1 MSVWMRRLSY
11 VMPILF
17 AGLIAL
23 LFYQEFRGS
32 ERVYLEQ
39 SGITLSAYTLAPNL
53 HRDGQVRSLSVSTE
67 GFVVDF
73 SRGRG
78 ILRRTE
84 SGRAEILNPVD
95 FRERDG
101 GFIIELENGYAVEVL
116 REPGDHP
123 AIQLAIAK
131 PADRSSYRSY
141 EFSLRAT
148 EGAVFRR
155 TENSPVLEVQ
165 VGDRTYNFILP
176 ESALFDAVNRRV
188 IFASEPDTQTIRYVF
203 EPTPDPGTVATWAR
217 AGELTLTAE
226 EHARLLDT
234 YTELV
239 HESWTDSRF
248 SAADGTW
255 QRPEGSPRFDE
266 RIVAALM
273 SRAWDSTAYDLR
285 ASELRNAAAMHASAR
300 SFRTAPYFG
309 DLSRLAPG
317 MMEEL
322 AAQEA
327 ELRSL
332 LEQEP
337 VAILHLEDPILRMN
351 VSDILERIADADLTA
366 TVHAAIEDAASAELQ
381 PRDAIRVLELLHRSF
396 SVSDELRGVLTAL
409 EDEALDVLTRL
420 VRRTPDGFFL
430 ESNPGRVGIEHSLR
444 AGLALASYSADQ
456 RIQQL
461 GRHMVRDVLSLADG
475 QQSLPETGSLTNGA
489 VDVLSGHLL
498 PEDWYHVLRPAP
510 QTVRMTPLPEPF
522 GDGAF
527 LLSAVRMNSV
537 QSEPGRVIVELSN
550 IPNRTHYVIMQEVPP
565 FSGMELFRLDWRNDP
580 NFENF
585 SRGRAYNA
593 SAGTLKIKYTDTQR
607 TGRIVLSF

>member
-1 MSVWMRRLSY
+1 MRRLSY

-53 HRDGQVRSLSVSTE
+53 HRDGQVRSLSVSTD

-116 REPGDHP
+116 REPGDQP

-165 VGDRTYNFILP
+165 VGDRIYNFILP

-188 IFASEPDTQTIRYVF
+188 ILASEPDTQTIRYVF

-217 AGELTLTAE
+217 TGELTLSAD
-226 EHARLLDT
+226 EHTRLLDA
-234 YTELV
+234 YTEMV
-239 HESWTDSRF
+239 HESWTGSRF
-248 SAADGTW
+248 SAAEGTW

-273 SRAWDSTAYDLR
+273 SRAWESTAYDLR
-285 ASELRNAAAMHASAR
+285 ASELRNAAATHASAR

-309 DLSRLAPG
+309 DLSRLAPE
-317 MMEEL
+317 MRAEL

-327 ELRSL
+327 ELRGL
-332 LEQEP
+332 LEQDP
-337 VAILHLEDPILRMN
+337 VAILHLEDAILRMT
-351 VSDILERIADADLTA
+351 VSDILNRIADADLTDA
-366 TVHAAIEDAASAELQ
+366 VHAAIADASSDLQ

-396 SVSDELRGVLTAL
+396 PISDDLREVLTAL
-409 EDEALDVLTRL
+409 EGEALDLLTGL

-430 ESNPGRVGIEHSLR
+430 ESTPGRVGIEYSLR

-461 GRHMVRDVLSLADG
+461 GRHMVRDVLALADG
-475 QQSLPETGSLTNGA
+475 QQALPETGSLTNGA

-510 QTVRMTPLPEPF
+510 QAVRMTPLPEPF

-537 QSEPGRVIVELSN
+537 QSEPGRVIVELN
-550 IPNRTHYVIMQEVPP
+550 NVPNRTHYVIMQEVPP
-565 FSGMELFRLDWRNDP
+565 FSNMELFRLDWRNDP

-593 SAGTLKIKYTDTQR
+593 SAGTLKIKYTDTQQ